1 MAMEQVYFK
10 NDTIFFTMKDEEL
23 QGKIR
28 WIGESD
34 KWEKGI
40 WIGVELDSE
49 NLIFGHNGY
58 FNQERFFGCADKYGI
73 YIRQHQITKIISN
86 NNNITPT
93 QTDHNEGLKSSTNS
107 KRALSAAYLVTN
119 IIHKSLKSK
128 PYELNDSQCKSI
140 LNNVL
145 ITGGAPRDFLLSKP
159 INDIDIM
166 IDIFR
171 LKQLE
176 IPNMSE
182 ITCDA
187 EFFANILHKNEQLK
201 EVISVKK
208 SDRAFQFK
216 FVKDYEYHEANLKDQ
231 EIDLLNPYQRDWSNQ
246 FFDEDNKQSDNI
258 IDKYSFNIKQVTVE
272 DCMKVV
278 DFSMNTLKISLGDI
292 LSLEDIYDWNG
303 CIKNGIDICDGIKDI
318 MNCVINTPLSSPV
331 DSLLIVKPH
340 GHFWRLIKICVKLKH
355 FKIDEKLVEDTIK
368 TYDLWLNEAFFIKQE
383 KYKKFVDK
391 ICGLYVKTI
400 EDYQHLMKIWDL
412 LQFNVRLNE
421 MMIEYGDLKQYFVD
435 SIKKNNDDI
444 QTQNNIFSL
453 FRQHK
458 YSVFV

>member
-1 MAMEQVYFK
+1 MATKQVYVE
-10 NDTIFFTMKDEEL
+10 NDTVIFSMKDEEL

-34 KWEKGI
+34 KWKEGI
-40 WIGVELDSE
+40 WIGIELDSE
-49 NLIFGHNGY
+49 NLIYGHNGY
-58 FNQERFFGCADKYGI
+58 FNQERFFGCSDNYGI
-73 YIRQHQITKIISN
+73 YIREHQITKIISSN
-86 NNNITPT
+86 NNN
-93 QTDHNEGLKSSTNS
+93 HNEELKSSESKISTTS
-107 KRALSAAYLVTN
+107 KRALSAAYLVTD
-119 IIHKSLKSK
+119 IIHKNLKSK
-128 PYELNDSQCKSI
+128 PYELNNSQCKSI
-140 LNNVL
+140 LSNVL

-159 INDIDIM
+159 INDIDII

-171 LKQLE
+171 LKQIELT
-176 IPNMSE
+176 NLSE
-182 ITCDA
+182 ITWDA
-187 EFFANILHKNEQLK
+187 EFFANILQENEELK
-201 EVISVKK
+201 EVVSVKK

-216 FVKDYEYHEANLKDQ
+216 FVADYEYHDVNLKDQ
-231 EIDLLNPYQRDWSNQ
+231 EIDLLDPYQRDWNNQ
-246 FFDEDNKQSDNI
+246 FFDQENKQSDNI

-303 CIKNGIDICDGIKDI
+303 GIKNGIDICDGIKDI
-318 MNCVINTPLSSPV
+318 MNCVIKTPLSSPV

-340 GHFWRLIKICVKLKH
+340 GHFWRLVKICVKLKH

-391 ICGLYVKTI
+391 ICGLYVKTM
-400 EDYQHLMKIWDL
+400 EDYQHLMKVWDL
-412 LQFNVRLNE
+412 LQFNVRLNA
-421 MMIEYGDLKQYFVD
+421 MFMKYGDLKQYFVD

-444 QTQNNIFSL
+444 QTRNNIFSL

-458 YSVFV
+458 YSVFE